1 MSDSKVFMFP
11 ENGYNNNG
19 GFGFGGWGGGI
30 LGFLLGA
37 MFANGGM
44 FGGWGNRNN
53 GGYSDQLNGD
63 NNTALIMNAING
75 TNADVRMLA
84 TNLNT
89 DVNQLQNA
97 ICEIRNAIQQVSA
110 QNGMSALQIQN
121 AILSGDASLASQIA
135 QCCCENRLLTTQQ
148 GYEGRIQTIEQTN
161 ALNGTIN
168 ANGRSITDAI
178 AAQTTMITKQFCDLK
193 EREMQSKIDTQ
204 AEIITQLR
212 NNENNAAQTKQIYDM
227 IVPLQ
232 QQINAIAA
240 KQPNTVPVQWPQIT
254 AVNTTP
260 NINGYGNWGWNNGWG
275 SNSFWN

>member
-1 MSDSKVFMFP
+1 MDSKVFMFP

-19 GFGFGGWGGGI
+19 GFGLGGWGGGLIGFLIGAMLANGGLFGGWGGNRG
-30 LGFLLGA
+30 
-37 MFANGGM
+37 NGGLS
-44 FGGWGNRNN
+44 GQIN
-53 GGYSDQLNGD
+53 SDA
-63 NNTALIMNAING
+63 NTALVMNAING
-75 TNADVRMLA
+75 TNADVRALA
-84 TNLNT
+84 STINCDQNQLSSAICNLNT
-89 DVNQLQNA
+89 AIAQLG
-97 ICEIRNAIQQVSA
+97 A

-121 AILSGDASLASQIA
+121 AILSGDANLASQLA

-178 AAQTTMITKQFCDLK
+178 AAQTTLITKEFCELK
-193 EREMQSKIDTQ
+193 EREMQNKINSQ
-204 AEIITQLR
+204 AETITQLR

-232 QQINAIAA
+232 QQVNAIAA

-260 NINGYGNWGWNNGWG
+260 NVNNGWGWNNGWG